1 MNVGGVPWTEQ
12 RDPKLKDGFRNVIL
26 LCVAMLLFVLLCFI
40 VPAIYARV
48 AAWRR
53 KRDVRRSWSLN
64 RKSILRKTLGGEDR
78 GGYLRLWG
86 NKGPYCSTMVHALFF
101 SHVWNIW
108 FGSYGLIDCFLTSGI
123 MFILLTSFGL
133 IQDAL
138 FPDSDHQFFLTFHLR
153 SVKRWNLC
161 SWRLASCVVT
171 IFFPIFPFLSFFY
184 HFNYCTWSL

>member
-78 GGYLRLWG
+78 GGYLRL
-86 NKGPYCSTMVHALFF
+86 
-101 SHVWNIW
+101 
-108 FGSYGLIDCFLTSGI
+108 
-123 MFILLTSFGL
+123 
-133 IQDAL
+133 
-138 FPDSDHQFFLTFHLR
+138 
-153 SVKRWNLC
+153 
-161 SWRLASCVVT
+161 
-171 IFFPIFPFLSFFY
+171 
-184 HFNYCTWSL
+184 